1 MQSILILILHESFV
15 FFSVSFLCL
24 FLLAVPYKSSNS
36 SSNHHQ
42 ASRNNDNDEA
52 GTIGVTSWDS
62 WAWTSWT
69 HRTATVTWILIN
81 KVLTFLASTLAIFNV
96 HERCAKTRTSA
107 VSVVDG
113 LERWSAGAY
122 FAAQDR
128 VGGTRAG
135 ADCEKVGGVSDDGK
149 VSLCGIGHSYDLLG
163 GVKAERVF
171 RVVGAVIY
179 LDGLWGWSVSVF
191 AGDVVGGNDGLLGC
205 SEHLIWRNAINKGFL

>member
-1 MQSILILILHESFV
+1 MQSILILILDKSFL
-15 FFSVSFLCL
+15 FFSFPFLWL
-24 FLLAVPYKSSNS
+24 FLLAIPYKSSNS

-42 ASRNNDNDEA
+42 ASRNNDYDEA
-52 GTIGVTSWDS
+52 SAIGVTTWDP
-62 WAWTSWT
+62 WTWTSGT
-69 HRTATVTWILIN
+69 HRTATVAWILID

-122 FAAQDR
+122 FAVQDW
-128 VGGTRAG
+128 VGRARAG
-135 ADCEKVGGVSDDGK
+135 ADRDKVGSVSDDGK
-149 VSLCGIGHSYDLLG
+149 VSLCGICHRYYLLG

-179 LDGLWGWSVSVF
+179 LDSLWGWSVSVF
-191 AGDVVGGNDGLLGC
+191 AGDVVGGNDGLLTC
-205 SEHLIWRNAINKGFL
+205 RKHLIWRSAINKGFL